1 MDIQKNKKKGR
12 EAMDILLGD
21 VKQGLAKITLFI
33 VLNTW
38 YQVQGT
44 RYLLKKIIGRGQ
56 LYPSDISLKISEI
69 VFRLRKVEHSSSRK
83 FFRFLCQHFLKMIQS
98 G

>member
-1 MDIQKNKKKGR
+1 MEEPGKRNRPIAPNKLKKLIIFLILIKIAPVMDIQKNKKKGR

-38 YQVQGT
+38 
-44 RYLLKKIIGRGQ
+44 
-56 LYPSDISLKISEI
+56 
-69 VFRLRKVEHSSSRK
+69 
-83 FFRFLCQHFLKMIQS
+83 
-98 G
+98 

>member
-38 YQVQGT
+38 
-44 RYLLKKIIGRGQ
+44 
-56 LYPSDISLKISEI
+56 
-69 VFRLRKVEHSSSRK
+69 
-83 FFRFLCQHFLKMIQS
+83 
-98 G
+98 